1 MGGKTPWAP
10 PEKTVVFWNARAV
23 FSPYLMQLPLT
34 MITAT
39 NLLKFATTV
48 LLGSLI
54 TAPHLAQAQPAP
66 PIPKMESFTTPVP
79 AGELDFQPLET
90 ALIAKQ
96 FNQANEAT
104 RRLLL
109 AATNR
114 TRQGWLTTDTI
125 EQISCGNLE
134 KIDQLWLKYSDNR
147 FGFTP
152 QLQAFL
158 ATGNRPG
165 RLMSPESYDKF
176 GDRIGWRKDNQWII
190 FKKNLDFTINAPA
203 GHLPSP
209 RDEYQIN
216 GGRLEY
222 TALMGRFQACQG
234 GQTNDSDKP
243 IKFTPFS
250 M

>member
-1 MGGKTPWAP
+1 MISTTP
-10 PEKTVVFWNARAV
+10 V
-23 FSPYLMQLPLT
+23 
-34 MITAT
+34 
-39 NLLKFATTV
+39 LKLAATV
-48 LLGSLI
+48 LLGSLVT
-54 TAPHLAQAQPAP
+54 TAPLVRAQFAP
-66 PIPKMESFTTPVP
+66 PVPKVDDVAPVP
-79 AGELDFQPLET
+79 AGEVKVLNFQPLET
-90 ALIAKQ
+90 ALAAQQ
-96 FNQANEAT
+96 FLEANEAT

-125 EQISCGNLE
+125 EQISCDNLK
-134 KIDQLWLKYSDNR
+134 KIDQLWLEHSKNR

-152 QLQAFL
+152 QFQAFL

-165 RLMSPESYDKF
+165 RLMSPESYDQF

-190 FKKNLDFTINAPA
+190 FKKNLDFTINAPV

-222 TALMGRFQACQG
+222 TALMGRFQACQP
-234 GQTNDSDKP
+234 GQATDTP
-243 IKFTPFS
+243 IKFTPFK

>member
-1 MGGKTPWAP
+1 MISATP
-10 PEKTVVFWNARAV
+10 V
-23 FSPYLMQLPLT
+23 
-34 MITAT
+34 
-39 NLLKFATTV
+39 LKLAATV
-48 LLGSLI
+48 LLGSLV
-54 TAPHLAQAQPAP
+54 TTTPLVRAQFAPL
-66 PIPKMESFTTPVP
+66 IPQVDDVTPVP
-79 AGELDFQPLET
+79 RVELNFQPLET
-90 ALIAKQ
+90 ALAAQQ
-96 FNQANEAT
+96 FHQANEAT

-125 EQISCGNLE
+125 EQISCDDLK
-134 KIDQLWLKYSDNR
+134 KIDQLWLEHSNNR

-152 QLQAFL
+152 QFEAFI

-190 FKKNLDFTINAPA
+190 FKKNLDFSINAPA

-222 TALMGRFQACQG
+222 TALMGRFQACQP
-234 GQTNDSDKP
+234 GQAGETP

>member
-1 MGGKTPWAP
+1 
-10 PEKTVVFWNARAV
+10 
-23 FSPYLMQLPLT
+23 
-34 MITAT
+34 MISAT
-39 NLLKFATTV
+39 SVLKLAATV
-48 LLGSLI
+48 LLGSLV
-54 TAPHLAQAQPAP
+54 TTTPLVRAQFAP
-66 PIPKMESFTTPVP
+66 PIPRVDDVTPAPKV
-79 AGELDFQPLET
+79 ELNFQPLET
-90 ALIAKQ
+90 ALAAQQ
-96 FNQANEAT
+96 FHQANEVT

-125 EQISCGNLE
+125 EQISCDNLK
-134 KIDQLWLKYSDNR
+134 KIDELWLKYSDSR

-152 QLQAFL
+152 QFEAFL

-176 GDRIGWRKDNQWII
+176 GDRIGWRKDNQWVI
-190 FKKNLDFTINAPA
+190 FKKNLDFSINAPA

-222 TALMGRFQACQG
+222 TALMGRFQACQP
-234 GQTNDSDKP
+234 GQPTDAP
-243 IKFTPFS
+243 IRFTPFS